1 MKPASATRASGVL
14 AAGLPAGGIDLDV
27 RPVHRL
33 DAHSHNQNRLQLL
46 DRVGLRKKGR
56 VLHKERFH
64 SVGNGLTGCIKD
76 LQLWIAFHG
85 LFRQIEAD
93 LAMLVK
99 PNVNKQE
106 INFRHVKNGQRL
118 VLCGSRKGLVA
129 LLAQVRLG
137 QHPNLLLVLYYQY
150 GHHSY
155 CPERPSFAAIY
166 TNARRHW
173 KTRPGPGQ
181 PWRSASPPIL
191 TRRSYR
197 LQVLD
202 LHGDLV
208 RIDDK
213 AALAESG
220 LAADSLDLGFLS

>member
-118 VLCGSRKGLVA
+118 VLCGGRKGLVA

-137 QHPNLLLVLYYQY
+137 QHPNLLLILHDQY
-150 GHHSY
+150 SHHSY
-155 CPERPSFAAIY
+155 RPERPSVAGFYPNAAALEDE
-166 TNARRHW
+166 TNSTEVVSAWRQDRRGGR
-173 KTRPGPGQ
+173 TPPGPR
-181 PWRSASPPIL
+181 PAWRSGQDW
-191 TRRSYR
+191 R
-197 LQVLD
+197 QGHV
-202 LHGDLV
+202 
-208 RIDDK
+208 
-213 AALAESG
+213 
-220 LAADSLDLGFLS
+220 